1 MPDRCQVMVVDDDD
15 GIRDALSVVIS
26 EEGCRVW
33 CACNGEQALTQL
45 RAARRLPCLILLDL
59 MMPVMDGRQF
69 RAIQMGDDRLSAVPV
84 VLMTAGTVPPEVSS
98 LQLLRKPLRLEDL
111 GRVLRSC
118 PKPHLLAGPGVLV
131 RG

>member
-1 MPDRCQVMVVDDDD
+1 MIVDDDD
-15 GIRDALSVVIS
+15 GIREALAVVVS

-33 CACNGEQALTQL
+33 CACNGDEALIQL

-69 RAIQMGDDRLSAVPV
+69 RAVQMGDDRLSTIPV
-84 VLMTAGTVPPEVSS
+84 VLMTAGTVPSEVSS
-98 LQLLRKPLRLEDL
+98 LQLLRKPLHLDEL

-118 PKPHLLAGPGVLV
+118 SRAHLLPDASSPPPVGGRRP
-131 RG
+131 

>member
-1 MPDRCQVMVVDDDD
+1 MVVDDDD
-15 GIRDALSVVIS
+15 GIREALSVVIS

-33 CACNGEQALTQL
+33 CACNGDEALTQL

-69 RAIQMGDDRLSAVPV
+69 RAIQMGDDRLSVVPV
-84 VLMTAGTVPPEVSS
+84 VLMTAGAVPPEVAS
-98 LQLLRKPLRLEDL
+98 LKLLRKPLRLEDL

-118 PKPHLLAGPGVLV
+118 SRPHLVPDSGLPV
-131 RG
+131 R